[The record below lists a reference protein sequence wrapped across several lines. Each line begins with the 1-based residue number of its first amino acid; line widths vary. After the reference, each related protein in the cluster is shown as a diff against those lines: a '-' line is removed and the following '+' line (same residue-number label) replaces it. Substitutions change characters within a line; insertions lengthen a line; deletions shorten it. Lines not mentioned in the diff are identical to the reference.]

1 VITVLDGAALTT
13 LYLDEVKQ
21 RGARA
26 SDLRGRIA
34 QSELLASIYGG
45 RYLSRPLFIGAA
57 ERDQLNSDLEN
68 LRTALTSLPDKLYG
82 GDITAFARAAGA
94 APAQVSAVLRSRGVP
109 PTRQARADLY
119 ADRSGFRLLEINIGS
134 PAAGIDNADI
144 CRAMLEHPVLA
155 GFADAH
161 QLGYVD
167 TMRAQVDGI
176 LAECGRPP
184 GSFPMI
190 VVADW
195 LTSYRTLGPYLH
207 KLMPRWRALGL
218 DAHACHAGE
227 LSAGDGRIWLRGRA
241 VDIVFRLFMIEHL
254 IESADAP
261 ALADPVL
268 DAAARGEVTVF
279 TPVDSDLF
287 SSKAALAMLSDEQN
301 RHLFTA
307 AEQASFDRILPWTR
321 IVRPGQVALEDGS
334 TVDLLDYAAGHAED
348 LILKPAML
356 HSGQGVLPG
365 WDPATSPRL
374 WRDRLSAAAAAD
386 GGYVIQR
393 RIRPVPELFPDE
405 NGDLAPWI
413 VAWGAFTLASGYGGM
428 FCRAHQADA
437 GTDVISV
444 ETGASVGCC
453 LSPRLDPR

>member
-1 VITVLDGAALTT
+1 VRDGAALTA
-13 LYLDEVKQ
+13 LYLDEVRR

-26 SDLRGRIA
+26 SELRGRLA
-34 QSELLASIYGG
+34 ESELLSSIYGG
-45 RYLSRPLFIGAA
+45 RYLSRPLFIGAT
-57 ERDQLNSDLEN
+57 ERQQLHADLEN
-68 LRTALTSLPDKLYG
+68 LRTALTSLPDRLYG
-82 GDITAFARAAGA
+82 GDLAAFARAAGA
-94 APAQVSAVLRSRGVP
+94 AQPQVSAVLRSRGAP

-119 ADRSGFRLLEINIGS
+119 ADQSGFRLLEINIGS

-155 GFADAH
+155 EFADAH
-161 QLGYVD
+161 HLGYVD

-176 LAECGRPP
+176 LAECHLNP

-207 KLMPRWRALGL
+207 KLMARWRELGL
-218 DAHACHAGE
+218 DAHACHVGE
-227 LSAGDGRIWLRGRA
+227 LRAQDGRVWLRGQA
-241 VDIVFRLFMIEHL
+241 VDTVFRLFMIEHL
-254 IESADAP
+254 LESADAP
-261 ALADPVL
+261 ALTDPIL
-268 DAAARGEVTVF
+268 DAAARGEVTMF
-279 TPVDSDLF
+279 TSVDSDLF
-287 SSKAALAMLSDEQN
+287 SSKAALAMLSDGQN

-307 AEQASFDRILPWTR
+307 AEQASIEAILPWTR
-321 IVRPGQVALEDGS
+321 IVRPGLVTLEDGR
-334 TVDLLDYAAGHAED
+334 TVDLLDYAAGHADD

-365 WDPATSPRL
+365 WHPATSRRL
-374 WRDRLSAAAAAD
+374 WRDRLAAAAT

-393 RIRPVPELFPDE
+393 RIRPVPELFPDDH
-405 NGDLAPWI
+405 GDLVPWV

-428 FCRAHQADA
+428 FCRAHPADSPSA
-437 GTDVISV
+437 VISV

-453 LSPRLDPR
+453 LSPVREVS